1 MIHDETGPLKQPGCV
16 PGRSD
21 GGHAVVCQHLAD
33 LPPLAAGRPAR
44 VPAAPAGLLTAE
56 RVCVGNGSRDNAAMT
71 SQQRFTHIARPEGVA
86 PGPGYTHVV
95 TGTGQLV
102 AVSGQVAIDGNGQLV
117 GPGDPSAQ
125 ARQVF
130 ENLRRCLAA
139 AGLSFGEVIKLTY
152 YLTDM
157 AHLPAVRVV
166 RDGFIGTAHLPA
178 STAVQVVALAR
189 PELLL
194 EVEAFALA

>member
-1 MIHDETGPLKQPGCV
+1 
-16 PGRSD
+16 
-21 GGHAVVCQHLAD
+21 
-33 LPPLAAGRPAR
+33 
-44 VPAAPAGLLTAE
+44 
-56 RVCVGNGSRDNAAMT
+56 MT
-71 SQQRFTHIARPEGVA
+71 SKQRFTYITRPDGVA
-86 PGPGYTHVV
+86 PGPGYSHVV

-102 AVSGQVAIDGNGQLV
+102 AVSGQVATGEDGQLV

-157 AHLPAVRVV
+157 AHLPAVRTV
-166 RDGFIGTAHLPA
+166 RDEFIDTARPPA

-189 PELLL
+189 PEFLL
-194 EVEAFALA
+194 EVEAFALAGGGR